1 MTAAKPAG
9 RTKQAVKHG
18 TKKGF
23 EASTLLAAGGGILI
37 STGALTTTQWQDGLE
52 AINTGNWIGLALVAL
67 AAAVRLAPAALR
79 SLGYTRT
86 ADAAQEA
93 QSPDSPG
100 GKDFTVGEIVG
111 IGQAA
116 LKDVDTGMRERSGDQ
131 SGEDES

>member
-18 TKKGF
+18 TKKSF
-23 EASTLLAAGGGILI
+23 EASTLLALGIGAAASAGILTAAQ
-37 STGALTTTQWQDGLE
+37 SETLDT
-52 AINTGNWIGLALVAL
+52 AINSGAWTAAIPVVLAVV
-67 AAAVRLAPAALR
+67 VRFTPTLL
-79 SLGYTRT
+79 SSFGYTRT
-86 ADAAQEA
+86 ADTFAEA
-93 QSPDSPG
+93 SADDSPG

-131 SGEDES
+131 SGEE